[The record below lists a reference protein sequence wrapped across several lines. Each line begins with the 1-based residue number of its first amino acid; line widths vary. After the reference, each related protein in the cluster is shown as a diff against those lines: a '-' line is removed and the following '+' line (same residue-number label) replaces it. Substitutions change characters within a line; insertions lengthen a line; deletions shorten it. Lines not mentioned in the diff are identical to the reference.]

1 MVSPRTSIAPAIKLQ
16 LVYAIDEAARG
27 FYWPESEQKRLELMS
42 VARGSPMIFESTYQ
56 GRPGRRE
63 GSIFLSADLDNFFHP
78 PLGINGES
86 CLSLGIQS
94 PDTAA
99 FLASAHGVFQ
109 AWDTAFSSSSQA
121 AHTACIT
128 GLFVPCS
135 SYHCGEDESIFGPC
149 DFHFDILIL
158 DVFRE
163 RVDWG
168 GLVSALKTQFH
179 KWRPSEIIIEK
190 KASGISLIQ
199 SMKNSG
205 LPIIEAKADESKGA
219 RATNSIG
226 VKSAG
231 SVQGWFRQ
239 HRVMVPADVSCAW
252 LDGWRAEMKDFSGDD
267 DASSDRVDATV
278 HLIQRAI
285 FLGSASA
292 VLPQDWAPEKSG
304 TPARLSES
312 QAAALLLDNPD
323 PRAQTLA
330 AIAMLPSWANDE
342 TWGLCGSC
350 YNYTDGFCKIH
361 QRRVLSLDS
370 CDSYLNVSDAA
381 ADADLIQS
389 RNAYTGA
396 AGIPAA
402 LSRVLG

>member
-1 MVSPRTSIAPAIKLQ
+1 MSLSRNLPPPIKLQ
-16 LVYAIDEAARG
+16 ISYARDPSKLG
-27 FYWPESEQKRLELMS
+27 FYWPESEQKKRELLS
-42 VARGSPMIFESTYQ
+42 VFRQSPAIFESTYQ

-78 PLGINGES
+78 PLDSFGLS
-86 CLSLGIQS
+86 TLSLGIQS
-94 PDTAA
+94 PATAA
-99 FLASAHGVFQ
+99 FTSSAHGVFQ
-109 AWDTAFSSSSQA
+109 AWDTAFSSSAQS

-168 GLVSALKTQFH
+168 GLVSALKMQFH

-205 LPIIEAKADESKGA
+205 LPIIEAHADESKSS
-219 RATNSIG
+219 RAVNSVGI
-226 VKSAG
+226 KSAG

-239 HRVMVPADVSCAW
+239 HRVLIPADASCTW

-285 FLGSASA
+285 FLGSSAAS
-292 VLPQDWAPEKSG
+292 LPSDWQPS
-304 TPARLSES
+304 RSELPS
-312 QAAALLLDNPD
+312 RRIDSQQAAMLLDNPD
-323 PRAQTLA
+323 PRAQMLA
-330 AIAMLPSWANDE
+330 AIGLLPSWAQDE
-342 TWGLCGSC
+342 AWGLCSSC
-350 YNYTDGFCKIH
+350 SHYTNGWCRIWSRKT
-361 QRRVLSLDS
+361 LSLDS
-370 CDSYLNVSDAA
+370 CENYVNVADAA
-381 ADADLIQS
+381 ADANLTQS
-389 RNAYTGA
+389 RDAFQSSTS
-396 AGIPAA
+396 IPAA
-402 LSRVLG
+402 LSRILG